1 MRRIALIAHDSA
13 KTQMVSWADTHAI
26 TLATFELVT
35 TGTTGSRLMDAFPQ
49 FNIVRVLSGPLGGD
63 QQIGAMIAERK
74 VDALVFFID
83 ALSAMPHDV
92 DVKALTRMAVHY
104 DIPFACNKNTAD
116 AVIAYLMQEM
126 PA

>member
-1 MRRIALIAHDSA
+1 MSRIALIAHDSA
-13 KTQMVSWADTHAI
+13 KALMVSWANTHACA
-26 TLATFELVT
+26 LATFELVT
-35 TGTTGSRLMDAFPQ
+35 TGTTGSRLTEVFPQ

-63 QQIGAMIAERK
+63 QQIGAMIAEGK

-92 DVKALTRMAVHY
+92 DVKALTRMAVLY
-104 DIPFACNKNTAD
+104 DIPFACNKKTAD